1 MSAIGIDLGTTN
13 SCVAVYRNERIEI
26 IANDQGSRVTP
37 SWVSFTDTER
47 LIGATAKEEA
57 SMNHENTLFHI
68 KRLIGRKFN
77 DPSVQHD
84 MKHWSFKVVDVGG
97 QPKIQVTFKEETKLF
112 RPEEISAMILTEL
125 KEVAEV
131 YIGTQIS
138 DAVITVP
145 AYFNDAQRTATR
157 DAGRIAGLNVLRM
170 INEPTAAAIA
180 YGLEVKI
187 EKKRNVLI
195 FDLGGGTFD
204 VTIVAIENQVFDVK
218 ATGGDTHLGG
228 GDFDNRMLEHF
239 IKEFNTKH
247 KVDITKN
254 NRAVSRLKFACEPA
268 KKKLSVST
276 HATVQ
281 VDGLYNGLDFKSNI
295 TRAKFEE
302 LNADFFDGTISVVE
316 NVIADAKMKKDE
328 IDDIVLA
335 GGSTRIPKIRS
346 LLTDFF
352 NGKEISR
359 NINPDEAVAYGAAV
373 LAENIRTGKDKTQ
386 ERFKLQDVIPF
397 SIGTCVRGT
406 DMCVI
411 IPRNTKIPTKEMSVF
426 STFSDNQTSA
436 RFEVFEGENSKV
448 KDNHLLG
455 SFLLT
460 GISPKPAGEANIL
473 SVFGID
479 GSGVLKVVALDLA
492 SGNANDITITNDER
506 RLAEKEIDDMIAAAE
521 TMKVGDNTAKEKYNA
536 INKLEELVYKVNQ
549 LVESD
554 SATISPREKKGLL
567 AKSKEVFDFAKSNE
581 SADIKS
587 IRQKT
592 SELEAYFNKVR
603 EYSEYLKSPE
613 GILKILAD
621 ESKTGYLPAT
631 DFS

>member
-47 LIGATAKEEA
+47 LIGAAAKEEA

-77 DPSVQHD
+77 DPSVQND
-84 MKHWSFKVVDVGG
+84 MKRWSFKVVNVGG

-112 RPEEISAMILTEL
+112 RPEQISAMILTEL
-125 KEVAEV
+125 KEAAEA
-131 YIGTQIS
+131 YMGTQITE
-138 DAVITVP
+138 AVITVP

-180 YGLEVKI
+180 YGLEVKL

-204 VTIVAIENQVFDVK
+204 VTVVTIENQIFDVK

-228 GDFDNRMLEHF
+228 GDFDNRLLEHF
-239 IKEFNTKH
+239 IEEFNTKH

-254 NRAVSRLKFACEPA
+254 SRAVSRLKVACEPA
-268 KKKLSVST
+268 KMKLSVST
-276 HATVQ
+276 NAKVQ

-302 LNADFFDGTISVVE
+302 LNSDFFDKTISVVE
-316 NVIADAKMKKDE
+316 KVLADAKMKKDV

-346 LLTDFF
+346 LLKDFF
-352 NGKEISR
+352 GGKEISR
-359 NINPDEAVAYGAAV
+359 TINPDEAVAYGAAV
-373 LAENIRTGKDKTQ
+373 LAENIRTGKDNTQ
-386 ERFKLQDVIPF
+386 ERFRLQDVIPF
-397 SIGTCVRGT
+397 SIGTDVRGT
-406 DMCVI
+406 DMRVI
-411 IPRNTKIPTKEMSVF
+411 IPKNTKIPTKQMNVF
-426 STFSDNQTSA
+426 STASDNQTA
-436 RFEVFEGENSKV
+436 VLFGVFEGENPKV
-448 KDNHLLG
+448 KDNHQLG

-460 GISPKPAGEANIL
+460 GISPKPAGEAPIL
-473 SVFGID
+473 SVFAID
-479 GSGVLKVVALDLA
+479 SSGVLQVIALDLA
-492 SGNANDITITNDER
+492 SGNTKDITITNDDR
-506 RLAEKEIDDMIAAAE
+506 RLAEKEINDMIAAAE
-521 TMKVGDNTAKEKYNA
+521 KMKVGDNTAKERDSA

-554 SATISPREKKGLL
+554 SATISPRERRGLL

-581 SADIKS
+581 NADIGV
-587 IRQKT
+587 IRKKT
-592 SELEAYFNKVR
+592 SELETYFNKVR

-613 GILKILAD
+613 GILTILAD
-621 ESKTGYLPAT
+621 DNKTGYIPAI
-631 DFS
+631 DF